1 MTRLQDIKNRFLPRT
16 LFGRSL
22 MIIVVPVLLM
32 QMIVAFVFIDRHWGS
47 MSDKLV
53 LALSGEIAMLT
64 DQIKKAQTA
73 EEIDRITT
81 DAVRHL
87 EIRVEMESPQETRKP
102 TRRSDSLT
110 WYSLENKL
118 QRYLRERLS
127 ESFTI
132 LTYPEERWFEV
143 AVNLEDGRKVS
154 FFCYKYR
161 LMGAATVMFIV
172 WLIASSIALMAVAVI
187 FMRNQIR
194 PIRRLAVAAEKLGKG
209 QDVPSFK
216 QEGARE
222 VRQAAQAFLDM
233 RDRIR
238 RQIEQRTAMLAGVSH
253 DLRTPL
259 TRMRLQLTLL
269 KDSPARE
276 NLQQDLEEMERMLE
290 GYLTFVRGEGGED
303 TVMTDLAGP
312 IARIAANAGRQGYKV
327 IVAEDSARRM
337 IRIRPIAFERALA
350 NVVNNACKYAKNVWV
365 AVEGDVNAVEI
376 IVDDDGPGIP
386 AAQRDE
392 VFRPFYRL
400 EKSRNPKTGGLGL
413 GLAIA
418 QDTIHAHGGEVLL
431 KDSPK
436 GGLRVV
442 VRVPA

>member
-16 LFGRSL
+16 LYGRSL

-53 LALSGEIAMLT
+53 LALSGEIAMLA

-73 EEIDRITT
+73 DEINRIAT

-87 EIRVEMESPQETRKP
+87 EIRVEMETPQEARKP
-102 TRRSDSLT
+102 MRRPASLT

-127 ESFTI
+127 EPFTI
-132 LTYPEERWFEV
+132 LTYPGERWFEV
-143 AVNLEDGRKVS
+143 AVNLEDGRKIS
-154 FFCYKYR
+154 FLCYKYR

-172 WLIASSIALMAVAVI
+172 WLIGSSIALMAIAVI

-194 PIRRLAVAAEKLGKG
+194 PIRRLAVAAEKLGRG
-209 QDVPSFK
+209 QDVPNFK
-216 QEGARE
+216 REGAWE

-259 TRMRLQLTLL
+259 TRMRLQLAML
-269 KDSPARE
+269 KDTPARE

-290 GYLTFVRGEGGED
+290 GYLTFVRGEGAED
-303 TVMTDLAGP
+303 SVMTDLSGP
-312 IARIAANAGRQGYKV
+312 INRIAANAGRQGYRV
-327 IVAEDSARRM
+327 EVAEDSTRRM
-337 IRIRPIAFERALA
+337 IRIRPMAFERALA
-350 NVVNNACKYAKNVWV
+350 NVVSNACKYAKNVWV
-365 AVEGDVNAVEI
+365 TVEGDADAIEI

-386 AAQRDE
+386 AEQRDE

-418 QDTIHAHGGEVLL
+418 QDIIHAHGGEVLL
-431 KDSPK
+431 EDSPK

-442 VRVPA
+442 IRLPA